1 MSDAGTNAVRSDD
14 PPANPASPAPAR
26 PRRSWGNW
34 ALLLGLVG
42 VLVFMQWRAGF
53 APIPPVFD
61 EHLTLQ
67 QGLDRAAK
75 ADRFVLVY
83 ASASWC
89 GPCQTYKRTTLV
101 DPAVVDWIRQHT
113 EPVYLNI
120 ERDQAIAERLGVS
133 SIPVTILLKDGQEIA
148 RLTGAASAD
157 EFMRW
162 VQPWTHAA
170 PQSEP
175 PSPS

>member
-1 MSDAGTNAVRSDD
+1 MPDPGTNAVRSDD
-14 PPANPASPAPAR
+14 PPPNPASPALAR
-26 PRRSWGNW
+26 PRRGWGNW
-34 ALLLGLVG
+34 ALLVGLVG
-42 VLVFMQWRAGF
+42 VLLFMQWRGEF
-53 APIPPVFD
+53 APVPPVF
-61 EHLTLQ
+61 EEQITLQ

-75 ADRFVLVY
+75 ADRLVLVY

-101 DPAVVDWIRQHT
+101 DSTVVHWIRRYT

-120 ERDQAIAERLGVS
+120 DRDQTTAERLGVS
-133 SIPVTILLKDGQEIA
+133 SIPVTILLKDGKEIA

-162 VQPWTHAA
+162 VQPWTDPA
-170 PQSEP
+170 PQH
-175 PSPS
+175 